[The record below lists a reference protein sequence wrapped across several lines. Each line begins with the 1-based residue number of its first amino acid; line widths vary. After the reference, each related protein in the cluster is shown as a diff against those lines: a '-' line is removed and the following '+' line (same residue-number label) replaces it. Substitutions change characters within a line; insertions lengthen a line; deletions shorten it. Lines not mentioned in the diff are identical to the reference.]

1 MNYLVVLFKNKVRKK
16 IINKFMTLENAK
28 KFFNNKIKENENVYF
43 EKQVENS
50 LDCKF
55 DLCILEKKNNN
66 FDVIFVKDDLGR
78 QIKADLDD
86 SMLRIMEISPYKMEE
101 TIYDINKDKKIT
113 LITFYK
119 NYIYKKG
126 IVLLSRLNNKIII
139 QEDNSIFLFSLK
151 NELESK
157 RFLKTL
163 SGFLVEN
170 SILNCIIVSETSKVQ
185 KKYLYDL
192 LGNLGI
198 SKKLLYRTTTTYK
211 PR

>member
-1 MNYLVVLFKNKVRKK
+1 
-16 IINKFMTLENAK
+16 MTLENAK

-119 NYIYKKG
+119 NYIHKKG

-170 SILNCIIVSETSKVQ
+170 SILNCIIVSETSKAQ

>member
-1 MNYLVVLFKNKVRKK
+1 
-16 IINKFMTLENAK
+16 MTLENAK

-170 SILNCIIVSETSKVQ
+170 SILNCIIVSETSKSQ